1 MRRIATVVLLLS
13 GMIACGPIAAAEAD
27 TILDEI
33 SVTATRAADGIARKL
48 LGASLTIIDAEEME
62 SRHTRVLSDLLRD
75 VPGVAVSRFGAEGG
89 QTQVRIRGSEANHTL
104 VLVDGVKASDPYYD
118 EFDFATLIADD
129 VASVEVLRGQQS
141 ALYGSDAI
149 GGVISYRTLTGR
161 EAPGLSARVE
171 GGSFT
176 TFDASVRY
184 GAVAGSTDYALS
196 AGWRTT
202 DGYPVARVGSRDIGS
217 ENFAAS
223 GRFNVDVSDVLRI
236 STMLRANRTEADSA
250 DEDYSFGT
258 PEFGAIDGTGS
269 FTNRSVL
276 GAVRA
281 EYDAM
286 EGRWKSAV
294 SVQRTDVK
302 RHGTGQFGPYGDKGT
317 RMRYSLE
324 STLGFGEQGS
334 LQHLVTLAA
343 DRELTDATNT
353 EAYSAA
359 QGAEH
364 GTGNTGIV
372 AQYTLLANDRLGIGA
387 SLRQDNNTR
396 FEDVTT
402 YRVQASYL
410 FDSGT
415 RLRAASGSGV
425 KNPSLTEVFGYDP
438 EAYVGN
444 PDLKPE
450 KSRGWEVGL
459 DQAFMDGRALLG
471 ATYFRSTLDNEIYT
485 DSVFGPAPDFEYLY
499 STPGNRDTRS
509 KQRGFEFFIEGLVL
523 DDWRVTAAWTHVN
536 ASEDGTREIRRPAN
550 IGSLNIGW
558 TSPAKAVDANVAVR
572 YNGRMTDS
580 NFYGVGPSPVPMQAF
595 TLVNV
600 NFNWHVTGTMQF
612 YGRVENAFD
621 EDYEEIYTYRA
632 VGVGFHA
639 GVRLRF

>member
-302 RHGTGQFGPYGDKGT
+302 RHGTGQFGPYGDKGA

-324 STLGFGEQGS
+324 STLGFGERGS